1 MTEQIVRANGVDL
14 CVETFGRPEDPAVLL
29 IMGATGSMILWEDD
43 FCRAL
48 AAAGRFVIR
57 YDHRDTGRSTSYPPG
72 EPGYTFTDL
81 VEDPLGV
88 LDALGIAR
96 AHVVGLSMGGGIAQ
110 ALAVFHPD
118 RLITLT
124 LVATSPAGPNDPD
137 LPPMAPALLE
147 HFAAGGTPLP
157 DWSDRDSVVDHL
169 VAANR
174 PFLGPRPVDEDAAKA
189 LAGKVFDRS
198 PNVASS
204 HNHLL
209 VGGGEPWRERLGE
222 VRVPTLVA
230 HGDSDPLFPL
240 GHGEALV
247 AEIPGAELLVL
258 PDTGHELP
266 RGVWELLL
274 TRLVEHTERGPVT
287 AQG

>member
-14 CVETFGRPEDPAVLL
+14 CVETFGSPEDPVVLL
-29 IMGATGSMILWEDD
+29 IMGVTGSMDLWEDD
-43 FCRAL
+43 FCRSL
-48 AAAGRFVIR
+48 AAAGRFVVR

-88 LDALGIAR
+88 LDALGIVR

-110 ALAVFHPD
+110 AIAVFHPD
-118 RLITLT
+118 RVATLT
-124 LVATSPAGPNDPD
+124 LVATSSAGPNAPG
-137 LPPMAPALLE
+137 LPPMAPSLVE
-147 HFAAGGTPLP
+147 HFAAGGTPAP
-157 DWSDRDSVVDHL
+157 DWSDRDSVVEYL

-174 PFLGPRPVDEDAAKA
+174 PFQGPRPVDEDAERA

-198 PNVASS
+198 PNIASS
-204 HNHLL
+204 GNHHLAA
-209 VGGGEPWRERLGE
+209 GGESWRERLGE
-222 VRVPTLVA
+222 VAIPTLVA
-230 HGDSDPLFPL
+230 HGDADPLFPL

-266 RGVWELLL
+266 RGVWELFI